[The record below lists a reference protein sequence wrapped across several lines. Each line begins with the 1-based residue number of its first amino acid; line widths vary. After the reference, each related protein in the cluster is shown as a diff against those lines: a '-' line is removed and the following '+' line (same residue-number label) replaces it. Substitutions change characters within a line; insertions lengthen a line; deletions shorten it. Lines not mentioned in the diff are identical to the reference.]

1 MEQTLSSIQNFS
13 TELLQAISEGFNE
26 ELLFVDGMLISPT
39 TGHSYSYAWCEKE
52 PRPCCI
58 TQTTVYRI
66 TSPDGKKWV
75 YIYDWRDQEH
85 D

>member
-1 MEQTLSSIQNFS
+1 MESHCLPFS
-13 TELLQAISEGFNE
+13 TYLSELHFAIIDGFNK

-39 TGHSYSYAWCEKE
+39 TEHRYIYAWCEKE

-66 TSPDGKKWV
+66 TSPDGEKWV